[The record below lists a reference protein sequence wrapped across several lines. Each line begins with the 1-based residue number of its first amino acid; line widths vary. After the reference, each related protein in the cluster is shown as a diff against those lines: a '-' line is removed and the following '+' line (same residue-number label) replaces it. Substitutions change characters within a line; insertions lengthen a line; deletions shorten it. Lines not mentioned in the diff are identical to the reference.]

1 MKSITLALLSTAIIT
16 PAWAAQ
22 PQAPAAPVE
31 TQAEKLA
38 NLQAQKALGKLRL
51 EVARQEAEIA
61 EAKGKS
67 GASFSATA
75 PAAPVV
81 TKPPKPVDL
90 PPPALV
96 SISSV
101 GDKITAIVLNGG
113 MRKAVKVGDVL
124 YGGWTVDKLE
134 TTSVTVSRAG
144 QTQTLRP

>member
-1 MKSITLALLSTAIIT
+1 MKCFTLALLSSAFFF
-16 PAWAAQ
+16 PVWAAQ
-22 PQAPAAPVE
+22 PQAAPAE

-38 NLQAQKALGKLRL
+38 NLQAQKALNKLRL
-51 EVARQEAEIA
+51 DVARQEADIA

-67 GASFSATA
+67 GAMMPAAVA
-75 PAAPVV
+75 PAPVAA
-81 TKPPKPVDL
+81 KLPKPVDL
-90 PPPALV
+90 PPPSLV

-101 GDKITAIVLNGG
+101 GDRITAIVINGG

-124 YGGWTVDKLE
+124 NGGWTVEKVE